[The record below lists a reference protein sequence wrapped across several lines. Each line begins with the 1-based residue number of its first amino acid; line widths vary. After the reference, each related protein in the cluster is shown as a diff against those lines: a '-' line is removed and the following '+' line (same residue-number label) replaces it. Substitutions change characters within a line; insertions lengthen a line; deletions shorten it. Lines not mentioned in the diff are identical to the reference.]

1 MIPFSDARRTV
12 LSDLAFRIKCGLVA
26 EKDDKNHGDAAVSDA
41 LFLWRPEV
49 NEATFVREHGTQV
62 HGAVLLG
69 RHLVRRPDD
78 PPSTDLARA
87 AREVACPHLHDP
99 DTAILAW
106 HEGAG
111 EKRFGRSGEMPSA
124 RLVDLPLRPEA
135 LADDAQLEQ
144 FVRAALSS
152 QVGATHAAPP
162 YFRFSSSDDPWLR
175 LSLRAASV
183 ARTLSAPRPLA
194 VFISTD
200 LDGLASGALAA
211 AAELYASV
219 IPGAFVFL
227 SVAGLDSLA
236 AEPEM
241 LAAYIGAAGAF
252 TAAGFRVIADR
263 VGRFGAAVVAS
274 GAAGYCAGTRVYRH
288 TPPSP
293 DWRNERSIKVL
304 MHYEAPGRGDR
315 IRRQDVARRL
325 RRKSIPPCPLPDCP
339 VGERVTVK
347 DMRWHSIHL
356 QQLEVGEAAELGLEA
371 WAKLLA
377 ASPRNYVRG
386 WAEAL
391 RLSAQA
397 SQAA

>member
-1 MIPFSDARRTV
+1 M
-12 LSDLAFRIKCGLVA
+12 GLVA
-26 EKDDKNHGDAAVSDA
+26 EKTDKNRGDVATPGAF
-41 LFLWRPEV
+41 FLWRPEV
-49 NEATFVREHGTQV
+49 NEATFIREHGAHV

-87 AREVACPHLHDP
+87 AREVGCPHLHDP
-99 DTAILAW
+99 DTAILIW
-106 HEGAG
+106 HEGTG
-111 EKRFGRSGEMPSA
+111 EERFGRSGEMPAA

-135 LADDAQLEQ
+135 LAGDAQLEQ
-144 FVRAALSS
+144 FVRLTLAS
-152 QVGATHAAPP
+152 QIGTTHVAPP
-162 YFRFSSSDDPWLR
+162 YFRFSGVDDPWLQ
-175 LSLRAASV
+175 LSLRAAAV
-183 ARTLSAPRPLA
+183 ANKVSAPRPLA
-194 VFISTD
+194 VFVSTD
-200 LDGLASGALAA
+200 LDGLTSGALAA
-211 AAELYASV
+211 AAPLYARV
-219 IPGAFVFL
+219 LQGDALVFL

-236 AEPEM
+236 AEPKT
-241 LAAYIGAAGAF
+241 LAAYLGAVGAF

-293 DWRNERSIKVL
+293 DWKNERSIKVL

-325 RRKSIPPCPLPDCP
+325 RRKSIPACPVPDCP

-356 QQLEVGEAAELGLEA
+356 QQLEVGEAAELGLEG
-371 WAKLLA
+371 WAKQLA
-377 ASPRNYVRG
+377 VSPRNYVRG